1 MIYSLIILSAP
12 SGSGK
17 TTIRNYLMQKR
28 SDLAF
33 SVSATTRA
41 MRKGEQEGVDYYYL
55 SVDEFLKKRES
66 GDFVEWEEVY
76 EGLFYGTLKS
86 EIERLWG
93 LGKHVIFDVDVV
105 GGINLKLLYP
115 EQSCDIFIQTPS
127 LEELEKRLVQRHT
140 ESEDKIAMRLAKA
153 KREIIYAK
161 DFTYVVLNDDL
172 EAAQKEVEDI
182 IDAFIKNLNA

>member
-1 MIYSLIILSAP
+1 M
-12 SGSGK
+12 
-17 TTIRNYLMQKR
+17 
-28 SDLAF
+28 AF

>member
-1 MIYSLIILSAP
+1 M
-12 SGSGK
+12 
-17 TTIRNYLMQKR
+17 
-28 SDLAF
+28 
-33 SVSATTRA
+33 
-41 MRKGEQEGVDYYYL
+41 
-55 SVDEFLKKRES
+55 
-66 GDFVEWEEVY
+66 Y